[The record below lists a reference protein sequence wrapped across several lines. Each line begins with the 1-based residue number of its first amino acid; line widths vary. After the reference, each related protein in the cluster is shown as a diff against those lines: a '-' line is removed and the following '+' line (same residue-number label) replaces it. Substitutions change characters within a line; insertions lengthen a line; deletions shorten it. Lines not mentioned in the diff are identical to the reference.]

1 MFALQQGADHMFLEY
16 LVPGEDRSLAPG
28 ARRWNW
34 VWRHKE
40 WEALQLRA
48 GRPMLEAG
56 RRTGD
61 RIIGA

>member
-1 MFALQQGADHMFLEY
+1 MFLGY

-34 VWRHKE
+34 VWRRKE

-48 GRPMLEAG
+48 GRLMLEAG
-56 RRTGD
+56 RRMGD
-61 RIIGA
+61 RIIGRP